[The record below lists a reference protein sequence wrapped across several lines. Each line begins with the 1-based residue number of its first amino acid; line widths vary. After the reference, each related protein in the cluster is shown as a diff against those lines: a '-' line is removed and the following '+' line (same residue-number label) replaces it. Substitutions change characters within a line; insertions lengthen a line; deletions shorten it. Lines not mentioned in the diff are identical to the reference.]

1 MNYRDDLA
9 ISSLHNITVVMREA
23 MRPLSIREIAS
34 ASWMNASP
42 ATRFRKVTSRRDGRV
57 METNELLLQL
67 RREVRRTLNAY
78 YVEGILDPCISSAH
92 PHGGVEHFWVEEEEE
107 ASPEVPEAAQEVS
120 EAVQE
125 MVRSTLCDEFVGEP
139 ITRDTNRRILLRA
152 NELLSNFIGDN
163 NGRT

>member
-23 MRPLSIREIAS
+23 RRPLSIREIAR
-34 ASWMNASP
+34 ASWMKAAP

-57 METNELLLQL
+57 METDELLLQL
-67 RREVRRTLNAY
+67 RREIRRTLNAY
-78 YVEGILDPCISSAH
+78 YMEGTLDPCIPSAH
-92 PHGGVEHFWVEEEEE
+92 PHGGVEHFWVEGEVE
-107 ASPEVPEAAQEVS
+107 APQEVP

-125 MVRSTLCDEFVGEP
+125 MVRSILCDEFVGEP
-139 ITRDTNRRILLRA
+139 ITQDNTRRIQLRA

>member
-23 MRPLSIREIAS
+23 RRPLSIREIAS
-34 ASWMNASP
+34 ASWMRASP

-67 RREVRRTLNAY
+67 RREIRRTLNAY
-78 YVEGILDPCISSAH
+78 YMEGTLDPCIPSAH
-92 PHGGVEHFWVEEEEE
+92 PHGGVEHFWVEE
-107 ASPEVPEAAQEVS
+107 ASREVS

-125 MVRSTLCDEFVGEP
+125 MVRSTLYDEFGGEP
-139 ITRDTNRRILLRA
+139 VTETTVERIQLRA
-152 NELLSNFIGDN
+152 DELLSNFIGDN
-163 NGRT
+163 NGRA